1 MRMDFFVFLEW
12 LISCYAVREPWHL
25 KQDIPSMPT
34 KLIALLVLLSMTL
47 IISQL
52 DLSTGIWQN
61 Q

>member
-1 MRMDFFVFLEW
+1 MFLEW